1 MRMEITVKA
10 CEYLL
15 MIPQNETF
23 NGSWNYEPRFCTESG
38 FRQHYVDEG
47 EGEVVVCLH
56 GEPTWGYLYRNMIDP
71 LAEEFRVIV
80 PDHMGFG
87 KSETPQDRD
96 YTLKS
101 HTENLSRL
109 IESLDLDNITF
120 VMQDWGG
127 PIGTAYTVRNP
138 ERVSRLV
145 YMNTLAGYGRVPD
158 DIQKIQ
164 DSRWFKWIGEGLE
177 NGRTEAVLRNAGST
191 VVSIMKLL
199 GVSSKVIDQTWIEA
213 YSSPFPDYESSIGAY
228 EFPIDAYLG
237 RIGEYVLEGLQG
249 VEDLTSKPAILLE
262 GLEDYAIPPE
272 FAMAD
277 FMSLWP
283 SSPVIKLPGVGHFC
297 QEDAPEILVASIL
310 QFLKSNPIE

>member
-1 MRMEITVKA
+1 
-10 CEYLL
+10 
-15 MIPQNETF
+15 MIPQSETF
-23 NGSWNYEPRFCTESG
+23 NGSWNYEPKFCTESG

-71 LAEEFRVIV
+71 LAEEFRVVV

-310 QFLKSNPIE
+310 QFLKNNPIK

>member
-1 MRMEITVKA
+1 
-10 CEYLL
+10 

-23 NGSWNYEPRFCTESG
+23 NGSWNYEPKFCTESG

-71 LAEEFRVIV
+71 LAEEFRVVV

-109 IESLDLDNITF
+109 IESLDLNNITF

-249 VEDLTSKPAILLE
+249 VEALTSKPAILLE
-262 GLEDYAIPPE
+262 GLEDYAIPTE

-310 QFLKSNPIE
+310 QFLKNNPIK

>member
-1 MRMEITVKA
+1 
-10 CEYLL
+10 

-23 NGSWNYEPRFCTESG
+23 NGSWNYEPKFCTESG

-71 LAEEFRVIV
+71 LAEEFRVVV

-164 DSRWFKWIGEGLE
+164 DSHWFKWIGEGLE

-310 QFLKSNPIE
+310 QFLKNNPIK

>member
-1 MRMEITVKA
+1 
-10 CEYLL
+10 

-23 NGSWNYEPRFCTESG
+23 NGSWNYEPKFCTESG

-71 LAEEFRVIV
+71 LAEEFRVVV

-272 FAMAD
+272 FAMAE

-283 SSPVIKLPGVGHFC
+283 SSPGIKLPGVGHFC

-310 QFLKSNPIE
+310 QFLKNNPIK

>member
-1 MRMEITVKA
+1 
-10 CEYLL
+10 

-23 NGSWNYEPRFCTESG
+23 NGSWNYEPKFCTESG

-71 LAEEFRVIV
+71 LAEEFRVVV

-109 IESLDLDNITF
+109 IESLDLNNITF

-277 FMSLWP
+277 FISLWP

-310 QFLKSNPIE
+310 QFLKNNPIK

>member
-1 MRMEITVKA
+1 MEITGKA
-10 CEYLL
+10 WEYLL
-15 MIPQNETF
+15 MIPQDETF
-23 NGSWNYEPRFCTESG
+23 NGSWNYEPKFCTESG

-71 LAEEFRVIV
+71 LAEEFRVVV

-109 IESLDLDNITF
+109 VESLDLDNITF

-199 GVSSKVIDQTWIEA
+199 GVSSNVIDQTWIEA
-213 YSSPFPDYESSIGAY
+213 YSSPFPDYESAIGAY

-310 QFLKSNPIE
+310 QFLKSNPIK